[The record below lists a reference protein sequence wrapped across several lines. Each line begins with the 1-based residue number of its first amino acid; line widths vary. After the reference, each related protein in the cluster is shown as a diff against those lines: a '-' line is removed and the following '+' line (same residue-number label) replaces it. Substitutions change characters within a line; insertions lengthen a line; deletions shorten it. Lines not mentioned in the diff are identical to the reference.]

1 MAPPLLSLKN
11 VHLTFGGTPLFEGVD
26 LQVLPGDRIGLV
38 GRNGSGKSTL
48 LRIAAGLVEPDSAER
63 FLQPGTRVAY
73 LHQEPDLSGYDTLLD
88 FVEDGF
94 PEGEDP
100 YRARLRLGELGL
112 SGEERPAEISGGQA
126 RRAAL
131 ARALAPEPDILL
143 LDEPTN
149 HLDLPAIDWLEREL
163 ARSRAAIVLI
173 SHDRAFLEALTT
185 KTLWID
191 RGRSNELGQGFGAFE
206 AWRDELLER
215 EEVERHKLDR
225 KIAREEQWMHGGV
238 TARRKRNVRRVA
250 ELAEMRRQKRDARV
264 QQGEARM
271 EVSAAER
278 SGKLVIEARR
288 IAKRYGDKTLIED
301 FSILIAR
308 GDRVAI
314 AGPNGAGKTTLL
326 KILTGELEPDEGT
339 VRHGANLEITTLEQ
353 SRETLDDTATL
364 SDTLTGGRGDSVT
377 VNGRQRHVA
386 SYLKDFL
393 FQPEQ
398 LRSPV
403 SALSGGERARLML
416 ARALARPSNVL
427 VLDEPTNDL
436 DLETLDLLQELVSD
450 YPGTVL
456 LVSHDRDFLD
466 RTATSLVTLD
476 PAGRWREYAGGYTDM
491 LAQRGPLEGGGT
503 AFQPPG
509 KAAARE
515 GRTADE
521 KPVSPARVAPARAR
535 KLSFKEKHALET
547 LPARIEELEA
557 RIATL
562 GKTLSDPALFAR
574 DPNAFTA
581 ASEALSQAEIEKA
594 EAEER
599 WLELELLREELEG

>member
-100 YRARLRLGELGL
+100 YRARLLLGELGL

-149 HLDLPAIDWLEREL
+149 HLDLPAIEWLEREL

-191 RGRSNELGQGFGAFE
+191 RGRSHELGQGFGAFE

-215 EEVERHKLDR
+215 EEIERHKLDH

-353 SRETLDDTATL
+353 SRETLDETATL
-364 SDTLTGGRGDSVT
+364 SDTLTS
-377 VNGRQRHVA
+377 
-386 SYLKDFL
+386 
-393 FQPEQ
+393 
-398 LRSPV
+398 
-403 SALSGGERARLML
+403 
-416 ARALARPSNVL
+416 
-427 VLDEPTNDL
+427 
-436 DLETLDLLQELVSD
+436 
-450 YPGTVL
+450 
-456 LVSHDRDFLD
+456 
-466 RTATSLVTLD
+466 
-476 PAGRWREYAGGYTDM
+476 
-491 LAQRGPLEGGGT
+491 
-503 AFQPPG
+503 
-509 KAAARE
+509 
-515 GRTADE
+515 
-521 KPVSPARVAPARAR
+521 
-535 KLSFKEKHALET
+535 
-547 LPARIEELEA
+547 
-557 RIATL
+557 
-562 GKTLSDPALFAR
+562 
-574 DPNAFTA
+574 
-581 ASEALSQAEIEKA
+581 
-594 EAEER
+594 
-599 WLELELLREELEG
+599 